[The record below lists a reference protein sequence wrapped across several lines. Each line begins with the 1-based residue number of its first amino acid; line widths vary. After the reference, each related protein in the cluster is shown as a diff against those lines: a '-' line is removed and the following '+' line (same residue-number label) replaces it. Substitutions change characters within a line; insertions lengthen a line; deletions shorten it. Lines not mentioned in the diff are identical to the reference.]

1 MRTIDIRNM
10 SITEGEYRVRYDD
23 SRDYLTLVDGGLIYN
38 EGLIYNGEVTLA
50 CSIEDAENLIKAIQH
65 LIERQKCK

>member
-10 SITEGEYRVRYDD
+10 SLAEGEYRVRYDD
-23 SRDYLTLVDGGLIYN
+23 SSDYLALVEGELIYN
-38 EGLIYNGEVTLA
+38 RGLIYNGEVTLA
-50 CSIEDAENLIKAIQH
+50 GNIEDAENLIKAIQH